1 MEIVKCQPS
10 LSKPSVTACILLMVF
25 FHLKKLLGRFQK
37 DPLLHIVGG
46 IFILSQEHRLHGKGP
61 PRAPQLSFTSQRGF
75 LLLPPPGT
83 PTDKRRIKTSR
94 QTPQERASHSHVP
107 MGCVQ
112 KSWSGKGS
120 PRQAGGDGDDQGRR
134 VTHAQS
140 RCRDS
145 RAGARTHAPELPILF
160 TLCFSSAAGSGI
172 RFENR
177 LQLQNPKG
185 GPRKKKK
192 IPRCPRNQSES
203 CTCLQAASAE
213 QTGLRDQR
221 GPGPLLP
228 SGLATRLAR
237 SHLQAQRA

>member
-1 MEIVKCQPS
+1 
-10 LSKPSVTACILLMVF
+10 MVF

-177 LQLQNPKG
+177 LQLQNPQG

-213 QTGLRDQR
+213 QTGLRVQR

>member
-1 MEIVKCQPS
+1 MPTITLKTFSDCLHTSYGVFPSEETSWEI
-10 LSKPSVTACILLMVF
+10 SKGSVVTHCRRY
-25 FHLKKLLGRFQK
+25 FHLVSGAQASRER
-37 DPLLHIVGG
+37 PSPCSSA
-46 IFILSQEHRLHGKGP
+46 FIHQS
-61 PRAPQLSFTSQRGF
+61 AWI
-75 LLLPPPGT
+75 PPPS
-83 PTDKRRIKTSR
+83 PSWDPHR
-94 QTPQERASHSHVP
+94 QEADQNQQADPQERASHSHVP

-145 RAGARTHAPELPILF
+145 RAGARTHGPELPILF
-160 TLCFSSAAGSGI
+160 TLRFSSAAGSGI

-177 LQLQNPKG
+177 LQLQNPQG

>member
-1 MEIVKCQPS
+1 M
-10 LSKPSVTACILLMVF
+10 
-25 FHLKKLLGRFQK
+25 
-37 DPLLHIVGG
+37 
-46 IFILSQEHRLHGKGP
+46 SQEHRLHGKGP
-61 PRAPQLSFTSQRGF
+61 PRVPQLSFTSQRGF

-94 QTPQERASHSHVP
+94 QTPQERASHSHMP

-145 RAGARTHAPELPILF
+145 RAGARTHGPELPILF
-160 TLCFSSAAGSGI
+160 TLRFSSAARSGI

-177 LQLQNPKG
+177 LQLQNPQG

-192 IPRCPRNQSES
+192 SHDVHGTRASPAHACRQPQLSRQDCVSSVGPDPCCPLAWPRVSPGHIFKHKGREQLLLIPRSYVTACHGHIQNDRIFSELGDS
-203 CTCLQAASAE
+203 VTLK
-213 QTGLRDQR
+213 
-221 GPGPLLP
+221 
-228 SGLATRLAR
+228 
-237 SHLQAQRA
+237 